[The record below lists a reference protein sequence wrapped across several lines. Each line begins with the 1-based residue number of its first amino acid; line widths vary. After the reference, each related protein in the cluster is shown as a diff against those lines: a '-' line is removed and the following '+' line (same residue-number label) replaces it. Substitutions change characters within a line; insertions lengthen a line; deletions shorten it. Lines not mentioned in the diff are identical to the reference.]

1 MEEVVNVGRRLEG
14 DETYNGLLV
23 TKMHLEREDKGE
35 GEGLIV
41 TLD

>member
-1 MEEVVNVGRRLEG
+1 MDVFEGDGCLEG

>member
-23 TKMHLEREDKGE
+23 TKMYLE
-35 GEGLIV
+35 GEEGGG
-41 TLD
+41 

>member
-23 TKMHLEREDKGE
+23 TKMHLKGEEE